1 MTISGSG
8 IVDVSGSEFLHSYSG
23 AATTTIRD
31 GGRFVTSSLRMAGDT
46 YSVYTN
52 ADNSVINVET
62 GGTLRVS
69 NALYCNNSGRKA
81 TLCFNGGALEW
92 ANTNRIVAIEG
103 SYRAQTCDGIM
114 WKILEDGMTITNTHA
129 TTFMVY
135 VPILSG
141 AEKDG
146 GVTLYGPGSTISLVG
161 ECTFNGPLT
170 VMQGNYRPSSANN
183 LTPNIAARVN
193 AGSDFSMNSF
203 SQTFARLEGS
213 GRFQEMSASAVLTVT
228 SAIAPGM
235 GADSLGTLSFSDY
248 GAASADDVALE
259 IDVDENGNS
268 DCLNYPAQ
276 IDLSKM
282 TLKVNDLSKLN
293 KAQKYTIAT
302 LAGGIKDGALF
313 KSTNLPDGWL
323 VRYSEATH
331 ELIVAP
337 EIGVSI
343 ILR

>member
-1 MTISGSG
+1 
-8 IVDVSGSEFLHSYSG
+8 
-23 AATTTIRD
+23 
-31 GGRFVTSSLRMAGDT
+31 MAGDT

-52 ADNSVINVET
+52 ADSSVINVET

-92 ANTNRIVAIEG
+92 ANTNRLVAIEG
-103 SYRAQTCDGIM
+103 SYRAQTCDGVK
-114 WKILEDGMTITNTHA
+114 WKALEVGMTITNTHA

-146 GVTLYGPGSTISLVG
+146 GVTLYGPASTISLVG

-170 VMQGNYRPSSANN
+170 VMQGSYRSSSSNN
-183 LTPNIAARVN
+183 LNPNIAARVN
-193 AGSDFSMNSF
+193 AGAYFSMNSY
-203 SQTFARLEGS
+203 SRTFARLEGS
-213 GRFQEMSASAVLTVT
+213 GRFQEMSVTAVLTVT
-228 SAIAPGM
+228 EAIAPGM
-235 GADSLGTLSFSDY
+235 GEDSLGTLSFSDY
-248 GAASADDVALE
+248 GATIADDVALE

-268 DCLNYPAQ
+268 DCLNYPVQ

-302 LAGGIKDGALF
+302 LAGGIKDGRLF
-313 KSTNLPDGWL
+313 KSTNLPEEWI
-323 VRYSEATH
+323 VRYYASTQ
-331 ELIVAP
+331 ELKIVPQKGICFARQ
-337 EIGVSI
+337 
-343 ILR
+343 LRGL